1 MVYRC
6 IYLANIFPFHSHYL
20 IKKYSLR
27 FFLGEGGG
35 NKITRNQSFTRNTSF
50 SYKATTEMLQ
60 MPDFVA
66 MHRVLQNFY
75 RRILINNE
83 SILNF
88 TLIRYSMLRVYPLN

>member
-1 MVYRC
+1 
-6 IYLANIFPFHSHYL
+6 
-20 IKKYSLR
+20 
-27 FFLGEGGG
+27 
-35 NKITRNQSFTRNTSF
+35 
-50 SYKATTEMLQ
+50 MLQ

-88 TLIRYSMLRVYPLN
+88 TLIRYSMLRVYPLNWKQYRLVSEKTKQKLIPPTCKHD